1 MMMESTFP
9 LRSNIAGIILAA
21 GGASR
26 MGLPKLMLPW
36 HGQPLIRHT
45 AQVAIESGLDPI
57 IVVTGSNAF
66 EITTALSECEVRLV
80 HNPDWNNG
88 QSTSVK
94 QGINSLPEQTRAVV
108 FLLGDQPFVSVD
120 LLQALVTRYL
130 ETSPKILAPFVNGKR
145 SNPVIFDRSVFA
157 LFQQL
162 EGDKGARGLFEQ
174 YPPASLPWPDERILL
189 DIDTPEDYQNL
200 QNK

>member
-1 MMMESTFP
+1 MMESNASA
-9 LRSNIAGIILAA
+9 RSNIAAIILAA

-26 MGLPKLMLPW
+26 MGQPKLLLPW
-36 HGQPLIRHT
+36 KGQPLIRH
-45 AQVAIESGLDPI
+45 AVEVALEAGLGPV
-57 IVVTGSNAF
+57 IVVTGSNVS
-66 EITTALSECEVRLV
+66 EIAAALAGTDVQLV
-80 HNPDWNNG
+80 YNPDWSKG

-94 QGINSLPEQTRAVV
+94 QGVNSLPEQTRAVV

-145 SNPVIFDRSVFA
+145 SNPVIFDRSVFP

-162 EGDKGARGLFEQ
+162 EGDKGARSLFEQ
-174 YPPASLPWPDERILL
+174 YPPAAIPWTDERILL